1 MSSTVFNPAILRRI
15 VRAGTASS
23 FGSRPGMRRH
33 HWTELELQELS
44 LAYLEHRNQMP
55 LWKIAEMLEFSFASP
70 KPVHQEDDDDAPI
83 TPKTPKTP
91 KTPGTAA
98 AHTRA
103 PSVQAIT
110 SKADGLCVSG
120 HQRPLGLQK
129 CVSISTSLPGLG
141 TRQAISEA
149 S

>member
-1 MSSTVFNPAILRRI
+1 MSSTVFNPATLRRI

-70 KPVHQEDDDDAPI
+70 KPTLNAEDDDDAPI
-83 TPKTPKTP
+83 TPKTPKT
-91 KTPGTAA
+91 
-98 AHTRA
+98 HTHA
-103 PSVQAIT
+103 SPA
-110 SKADGLCVSG
+110 SKQS
-120 HQRPLGLQK
+120 
-129 CVSISTSLPGLG
+129 
-141 TRQAISEA
+141 RQS
-149 S
+149 